1 MRIKTYFAGTVE
13 AAIGLASRELGGE
26 ALLLAARA
34 AGADMRHLGAYEVVF
49 GLPSPAARPSSL
61 REFLA
66 DQDLH
71 PSLIERTLGSLNGCD
86 ASDGE
91 VWAAI
96 RETVSFSSW
105 DPAKP
110 YRLAL
115 IGPAGAGK
123 TSTTFKLA
131 LHSAQRPQIYDA
143 DGGKLGAQ
151 LGRAAAIAG
160 LGYAATEPADF
171 AGRAAKGGP
180 LLLDMEPS
188 PDQAWMDALAQA
200 PDVTVGLVLPAT
212 WRTADLSAAIRRYQA
227 FRPSLL
233 ILTRLDETSCSGGA
247 LSAAAISGLPL
258 FAFGTAPG
266 LVEGIE
272 PSGESRLLELLF
284 QPHPA
289 PERRAAAG
297 GAR

>member
-13 AAIGLASRELGGE
+13 AAIDLASRELGGD

-34 AGADMRHLGAYEVVF
+34 AGADTRHLGAYEVVF
-49 GLPSPAARPSSL
+49 GLPSPAASPSSL

-66 DQDLH
+66 DQDCH
-71 PSLIERTLGSLNGCD
+71 PSLIEHTLRSLEGRD

-96 RETVSFSSW
+96 RQAVSFASW

-115 IGPAGAGK
+115 IGPAGSGK
-123 TSTTFKLA
+123 TSTALKLA
-131 LHSAQRPQIYDA
+131 LHSAQPPQIC
-143 DGGKLGAQ
+143 DGDNSKLGAP
-151 LGRAAAIAG
+151 LARAATLAG
-160 LGYAATEPADF
+160 LACAGTGPHGF
-171 AGRAAKGGP
+171 AGCAAKGGP
-180 LLLDMEPS
+180 LLLDMEAS
-188 PDQAWMDALAQA
+188 PDPAWMGALAQA
-200 PDVTVGLVLPAT
+200 PDVTVALVLPAT
-212 WRTADLSAAIRRYQA
+212 WRTADLSAAISRYQA

-233 ILTRLDETSCSGGA
+233 ILTRLDETSRAGGA
-247 LSAAAISGLPL
+247 LSAAALSGLPL

-266 LVEGIE
+266 LVGGIE

-284 QPHPA
+284 RPRPA
-289 PERRAAAG
+289 QERFAAVG
-297 GAR
+297 GAQ

>member
-13 AAIGLASRELGGE
+13 AAISLASRELGGD

-34 AGADMRHLGAYEVVF
+34 AGPDTRHLGAYEVVF
-49 GLPSPAARPSSL
+49 GVPSSAARPNSL
-61 REFLA
+61 REFLL
-66 DQDLH
+66 DQDCH
-71 PSLIERTLGSLNGCD
+71 ANLIEHTLKSLEGRD

-96 RETVSFSSW
+96 RETVSFAPW

-123 TSTTFKLA
+123 TSTTLKLA
-131 LHSAQRPQIYDA
+131 LHSAQPPQIYDA
-143 DGGKLGAQ
+143 DAGKLGSQ

-160 LGYAATEPADF
+160 LGYAATEPAGF

-180 LLLDMEPS
+180 LLLDMESS
-188 PDQAWMDALAQA
+188 PDHAWMDALAQA
-200 PDVTVGLVLPAT
+200 PDVTVSLVLPAT

-233 ILTRLDETSCSGGA
+233 ILTRLDETSRAGGA
-247 LSAAAISGLPL
+247 LSAAALSGLPV
-258 FAFGTAPG
+258 FAFCSAPG

-272 PSGESRLLELLF
+272 PSGESRILELLF
-284 QPHPA
+284 RPRPPQ
-289 PERRAAAG
+289 ERHAAAG